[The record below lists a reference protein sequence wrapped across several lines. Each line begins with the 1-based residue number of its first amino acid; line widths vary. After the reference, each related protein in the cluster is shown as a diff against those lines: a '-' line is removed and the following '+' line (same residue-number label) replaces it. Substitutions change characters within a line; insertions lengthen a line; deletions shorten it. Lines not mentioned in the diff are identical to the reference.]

1 MTVTP
6 SEADTTF
13 ACPNN
18 LPVVWVLRG
27 NIHIGRLLR
36 KGNLRAS
43 CQAVEGHNCLF
54 AGYSIVGSVIAV
66 RAIDE
71 LGLKGKA
78 FTAGTGMP
86 AANAQIL
93 KDGSVSALTL
103 WDPADAGYAL
113 ASLATKILKGE
124 KIEDG
129 VDLGVEGYENMHF
142 APGSNKV
149 LEGNGWL
156 KITKDNVDSLGF

>member
-1 MTVTP
+1 
-6 SEADTTF
+6 
-13 ACPNN
+13 
-18 LPVVWVLRG
+18 
-27 NIHIGRLLR
+27 
-36 KGNLRAS
+36 
-43 CQAVEGHNCLF
+43 
-54 AGYSIVGSVIAV
+54 
-66 RAIDE
+66 
-71 LGLKGKA
+71 
-78 FTAGTGMP
+78 MP